1 MIFGINTTSDISNYT
16 YNFTRQ
22 ILGEWNLKQFWNI
35 TSRIYAKSHVQIMLL
50 FVYTT
55 TRTRSVIFTCRYL
68 KLSWNTTALSQSN
81 CRNFSCR
88 SIKVCYWLLVLGT
101 HLSATSQTFGRR
113 RRPTERLGTSVWR
126 HVYDADRLEFGFHLI
141 PVNLFFVWLHLFNM

>member
-1 MIFGINTTSDISNYT
+1 MICSDIWHKYHEW
-16 YNFTRQ
+16 YFEWYFEP
-22 ILGEWNLKQFWNI
+22 LGEWNLRQFWNI
-35 TSRIYAKSHVQIMLL
+35 TSGIGIGMPNITTNHIIRLYYYAQR
-50 FVYTT
+50 F
-55 TRTRSVIFTCRYL
+55 VIFTCRYF

-88 SIKVCYWLLVLGT
+88 GIKVCYWLLVFGT
-101 HLSATSQTFGRR
+101 YLSATSQTFGRR
-113 RRPTERLGTSVWR
+113 RRPTERLRTSVWR